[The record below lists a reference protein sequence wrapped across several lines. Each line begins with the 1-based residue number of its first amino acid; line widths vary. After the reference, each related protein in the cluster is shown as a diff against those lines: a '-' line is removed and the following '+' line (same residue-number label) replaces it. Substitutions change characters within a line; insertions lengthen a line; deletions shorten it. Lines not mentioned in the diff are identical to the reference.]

1 MSKAVKGSENPLA
14 SNSRQQAGFAGPQAG
29 KRAKKEGEVSVL
41 DDILIE
47 VDENDIDT
55 FGDMSTLGNWLAMAA
70 IVLIIVVLVGGMFS
84 VSGVFPP

>member
-1 MSKAVKGSENPLA
+1 M
-14 SNSRQQAGFAGPQAG
+14 
-29 KRAKKEGEVSVL
+29 SVL

-55 FGDMSTLGNWLAMAA
+55 FGGMSTLGNWLAMAA